1 MGTHSLVVN
10 GPSMSI
16 LLGQGAFG
24 TVFKEKIGGATCA
37 VKRIKNY
44 DREAMKE
51 VVTLV
56 QLDSKYII
64 RLRGFL
70 LEDWDRQLCI
80 IMEYADRGTYA
91 NFVEAEA
98 MKTHTLCFKEY
109 SIWRGLRH
117 LAIAL
122 SYLHNFRPQPI
133 LHRDLKPDNILGVG
147 KRGGGFT
154 WKLADFGLATLLSEN
169 SQGDF
174 YTSSIAGTPTYM
186 APEILEGL
194 QELQFWGGSL
204 VAWLR
209 PGLQV
214 QHWPPPVLRGR
225 RRPTVERSRQAHGG
239 SVPPHDLLLLLQGAG
254 QPHRR
259 PAQPRSQV
267 ETKRSRC
274 RGGVHTGEDD
284 PASEENHLRHCLLF
298 VEGHTV
304 HIEVN
309 ILNA

>member
-1 MGTHSLVVN
+1 
-10 GPSMSI
+10 MSV

-37 VKRIKNY
+37 VKKIKNY

-174 YTSSIAGTPTYM
+174 YTSSVAGTPTYM
-186 APEILEGL
+186 APEVWEDYKSYSFGADLWSLGCVLAFRCNTGRHLFYEGDDVL
-194 QELQFWGGSL
+194 RWKGVGKHTVAPSHHTTSSSYSKGLVNLIGGL
-204 VAWLR
+204 LNPDPKLR
-209 PGLQV
+209 PSAQDV
-214 QHWPPPVLRGR
+214 VAECTQERMTPPR
-225 RRPTVERSRQAHGG
+225 RST
-239 SVPPHDLLLLLQGAG
+239 
-254 QPHRR
+254 
-259 PAQPRSQV
+259 
-267 ETKRSRC
+267 T
-274 RGGVHTGEDD
+274 
-284 PASEENHLRHCLLF
+284 
-298 VEGHTV
+298 
-304 HIEVN
+304 
-309 ILNA
+309 